1 MPWPLPKPAWLPR
14 WLSTGDPHAHQAGPC
29 RWVMPGVCREGS
41 RCLFSQDL
49 ANSKPSSIC
58 RYWQAG
64 YCACALAG
72 TSTGAS
78 AAAGG
83 AVGSPSA
90 AADVLAAPTVTL
102 VLTSLHLL

>member
-49 ANSKPSSIC
+49 ANSKHPAS
-58 RYWQAG
+58 
-64 YCACALAG
+64 AG
-72 TSTGAS
+72 TGRRATAPVHSQVRAQEPLLRL
-78 AAAGG
+78 
-83 AVGSPSA
+83 V
-90 AADVLAAPTVTL
+90 VL
-102 VLTSLHLL
+102 